1 MLDKQKKIET
11 LFDRA
16 KENHAIQIFDDGT
29 ENILMPRIK
38 IERYILGDKYRYNIL
53 NTSSEIFMPLEDWLI
68 EFALENGVEK
78 LSDSMSFTYAVKK
91 LEKVRRK
98 KVTNEKDEDRKMHEI
113 GRLSNKIRILKSKS
127 INLNLIKENYVTR
140 IKPKNG
146 KTNPINSQN

>member
-1 MLDKQKKIET
+1 MLDKQNKIKI
-11 LFDRA
+11 LFERA
-16 KENHAIQIFDDGT
+16 SENHAIQIFDDGT

-38 IERYILGDKYRYNIL
+38 IERYMLGNKYRYNML

-98 KVTNEKDEDRKMHEI
+98 KVTNEKDEERKMYEI
-113 GRLSNKIRILKSKS
+113 GRLSNKIKSLRSKS
-127 INLNLIKENYVTR
+127 INLNLIKHNYET
-140 IKPKNG
+140 
-146 KTNPINSQN
+146 